1 MDTILILDFGSQV
14 TQLIARRLRAMRYHA
29 EIVPFDS
36 AMDYLSPNPL
46 TVRGGRRGAIEIK
59 GIILSGGPSSVYAKD
74 GALPDSR
81 IFELGKPILGICYG
95 IQVLAHM
102 LGGRVEKGTKREYGR
117 AKLKIK
123 SQKSKLFSKTPKEQT
138 VWMSHFDIVA
148 KLPAGFQVMAS
159 SQSSPYAGIWEPIRN
174 FYGVQFHLEVAHT
187 KYGTRILE
195 NFAKICGM
203 RRQWTTHVALEHAIL
218 TISTIVGKMRI
229 VHALSG
235 GVDSTV
241 LALLLKKAL
250 PSKQIKNIFIDNGLL
265 RLDEVKQVLA
275 MFKKLKLD
283 VHFIDASERFL
294 QALRGV
300 TDPEQKRKII
310 GRVFIEVF
318 IKHIGPKD
326 FLSQGTLYPDVIES
340 VKVHGPS
347 DTIKTHHNRA
357 PEVLKLIAQGRVIE
371 PLKELFKDE
380 VRELGKELGLPDDVI
395 WRHPFPG
402 PGLGIRILGEI
413 TPERLEILRKAD
425 AIFIEEIRKAG
436 HDRKIS
442 QALAALDT
450 SRAVGVKGDER
461 EYGYMIL
468 LRAIT
473 TPDFMTADWYP
484 FPHDFLTLVSNR
496 IVNEVAGV
504 TRVLYD
510 ITQKPPATI
519 EFL

>member
-14 TQLIARRLRAMRYHA
+14 TQLIARRLRAMKYHS
-29 EIVPFDS
+29 EIVPFSVSIDRI
-36 AMDYLSPNPL
+36 DRP
-46 TVRGGRRGAIEIK
+46 EIK
-59 GIILSGGPSSVYAKD
+59 GIILSGGPSSVFAKNA
-74 GALPDSR
+74 ALPDPR
-81 IFELGKPILGICYG
+81 IYVLGKPILGICYG

-102 LGGRVEKGTKREYGR
+102 LGGKVARGTKREYG
-117 AKLKIK
+117 KTEIK
-123 SQKSKLFSKTPKEQT
+123 MADGKVQETHRIFAGTPSRQN
-138 VWMSHFDIVA
+138 VWMSHFDIVSE
-148 KLPAGFQVMAS
+148 LPEGFATIGS
-159 SQSSPYAGIWEPIRN
+159 SDTSPYAAIGDAERG
-174 FYGVQFHLEVAHT
+174 FFGVQFHLEVAHT
-187 KYGTRILE
+187 EHGAKILE
-195 NFAKICGM
+195 NFASRICGAKA
-203 RRQWTTHVALEHAIL
+203 QWNSHVALDHATSLIH
-218 TISTIVGKMRI
+218 TIVKNREV

-250 PSKQIKNIFIDNGLL
+250 PAKRVKNIFIDNGLL
-265 RLDEVKQVLA
+265 RLDEAREVRLK
-275 MFKKLKLD
+275 FKSLKLK
-283 VHFIDASERFL
+283 VTFIDASKKFL
-294 QALRGV
+294 TALKGV
-300 TDPEQKRKII
+300 TDPEIKRKII
-310 GRVFIEVF
+310 GRIFIEVLM
-318 IKHIGPKD
+318 KNVGKAD

-340 VKVHGPS
+340 VSVHGPS

-357 PEVLKLIAQGRVIE
+357 PEVLALIKQGRVIE

-380 VRELGKELGLPDDVI
+380 VRALGKELGLPEDSI

-413 TPERLEILRKAD
+413 TPERLQILRKAD
-425 AIFIEEIRKAG
+425 AIFIEEIKKEG
-436 HDRKIS
+436 HYKKIS

-473 TPDFMTADWYP
+473 TPDFMTADWYQ
-484 FPHDFLTLVSNR
+484 FPHDLLSHVASR